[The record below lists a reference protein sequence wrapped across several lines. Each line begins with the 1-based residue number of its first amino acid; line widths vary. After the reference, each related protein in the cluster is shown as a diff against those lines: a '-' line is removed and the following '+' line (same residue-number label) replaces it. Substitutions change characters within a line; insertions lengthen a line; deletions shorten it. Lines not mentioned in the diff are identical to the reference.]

1 MSKIQSYILNNNG
14 LNLPVFNENKTLSME
29 RYQAYI
35 FNYREAN
42 LHLLITIFFGLFL
55 DSAGMTFKFLFMP
68 YVLYLMLNRREEHV
82 PGLIIMLSYGNILTI
97 FAGFVSLYFSLSRI
111 KTIKQSGYYW
121 YWLILIWMLPV
132 YIALLFMRLPIYGFI
147 GAFTSIEH
155 YIVFWFLIYGVLNS
169 DIITRRMLNF
179 TIFPFLLLLVLN
191 TTNIIPSDSLKIL
204 FRMTGLIELIIFLM
218 LFKLYRRELNFKGS
232 IYIRLSMLIYIPV
245 RIFYFSDYKFTALL
259 ALLIA
264 LFFVFKRADFLQY
277 NPSLL
282 AIRMKR
288 KANIVVLFPVVFTI
302 ITLLLTPFLVY
313 DFSDVNLENYYQNDS
328 GIIQVILGKLFV
340 DRGVLWL
347 SVVDTISG
355 IGSFFPSTN
364 IINIQLNLLLSDV
377 GSIEEISFGA
387 HNILLELMRTEGVF
401 FGLILSFL
409 YLNQIKRL
417 VDNTI
422 NNDPT
427 VNLYRFALVGIG
439 IAVFTTGMYTISL
452 NVAFIYMFLSG
463 SLALSNDN
471 LLIDNNASI
480 YVKSS
485 RPST

>member
-1 MSKIQSYILNNNG
+1 
-14 LNLPVFNENKTLSME
+14 
-29 RYQAYI
+29 
-35 FNYREAN
+35 
-42 LHLLITIFFGLFL
+42 
-55 DSAGMTFKFLFMP
+55 
-68 YVLYLMLNRREEHV
+68 
-82 PGLIIMLSYGNILTI
+82 
-97 FAGFVSLYFSLSRI
+97 
-111 KTIKQSGYYW
+111 
-121 YWLILIWMLPV
+121 
-132 YIALLFMRLPIYGFI
+132 
-147 GAFTSIEH
+147 
-155 YIVFWFLIYGVLNS
+155 
-169 DIITRRMLNF
+169 
-179 TIFPFLLLLVLN
+179 
-191 TTNIIPSDSLKIL
+191 
-204 FRMTGLIELIIFLM
+204 
-218 LFKLYRRELNFKGS
+218 
-232 IYIRLSMLIYIPV
+232 MLIYIPV

-259 ALLIA
+259 ALLVA
-264 LFFVFKRADFLQY
+264 LFFVFKREDFLQY

-302 ITLLLTPFLVY
+302 VTLLLTPFLVY

-427 VNLYRFALVGIG
+427 VNLYRFAVVGIG
-439 IAVFTTGMYTISL
+439 IAVFATGMYTISL

-471 LLIDNNASI
+471 LLIDSNASI
-480 YVKSS
+480 YVKSMRS
-485 RPST
+485 ST